1 MPDLLPLAAYTA
13 VMSITPG
20 PNNVM
25 LTASG
30 VNFGFRRTLPQVLGI
45 GAGVAVQ
52 VYLMCVG
59 LGSLFNA
66 LPWLQA
72 LLKWG
77 GAAYLC
83 YLAWRIAQAGEVGQ
97 ADSARPMSA
106 WQGLTFQFIN
116 PKAWVMAITAAGLF
130 LPPGEAAWFAGLV
143 IVLIFVL
150 VNLPCISV
158 WTLFGVALARL
169 LTDARNR
176 RWLNGAMALLLVAT
190 AVYGV
195 LDSHGMPADTGSN
208 HLSQAPAAQIH
219 THAHA

>member
-30 VNFGFRRTLPQVLGI
+30 VNFGFRRTVPHMLGI
-45 GAGVAVQ
+45 GIGVSVQ

-59 LGSLFNA
+59 LGSLFVA
-66 LPWLQA
+66 LPWLHG

-97 ADSARPMSA
+97 ADSARPLSLL
-106 WQGLTFQFIN
+106 QGFTFQFIN

-130 LPPGEAAWFAGLV
+130 LPPGEPAWLAGLAIV
-143 IVLIFVL
+143 ITFVLI
-150 VNLPCISV
+150 NLPCISV
-158 WTLFGVALARL
+158 WILFGVALAKL
-169 LTDARNR
+169 LTQGRNR
-176 RWLNGAMALLLVAT
+176 MLFNGAMALSLMVT
-190 AVYGV
+190 AAFSV
-195 LDSHGMPADTGSN
+195 LDSHGLPADTGLN
-208 HLSQAPAAQIH
+208 PLSQASHPHAAS
-219 THAHA
+219 